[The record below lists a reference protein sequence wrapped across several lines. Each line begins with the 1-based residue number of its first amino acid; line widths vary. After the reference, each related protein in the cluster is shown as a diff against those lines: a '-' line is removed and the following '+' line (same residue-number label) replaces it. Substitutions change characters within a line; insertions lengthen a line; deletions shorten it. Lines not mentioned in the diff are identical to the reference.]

1 MRGSAAPP
9 FGVAGAVACSAG
21 RERVQQTA
29 PAASAEQARDFAKA
43 NENGNE
49 DRQNRIDCRSLVR

>member
-1 MRGSAAPP
+1 
-9 FGVAGAVACSAG
+9 
-21 RERVQQTA
+21 VQQTA